1 MSVDGSLL
9 VSDVEDPSD
18 GEDFSEMKINWFR
31 AAVIVGGG
39 LVLVYL
45 LIRLGKSPLALFIP

>member
-1 MSVDGSLL
+1 
-9 VSDVEDPSD
+9 
-18 GEDFSEMKINWFR
+18 MKINWFR